1 MAVAPSPSGGV
12 VIGGPTLCTS
22 GLWMTSCLLISQCH
36 LTSPP
41 SWSAARTR
49 SLGLVYKLCA
59 VTAVAGQRTHGTT
72 FRALKVTSQVATPGA
87 ESAVHDCLV
96 SSIIFENE
104 ILLIPGCGSSNQ
116 LLTNVLSDSSCSG
129 GNCQCIYY
137 HCNTLHST
145 FYLKHTLT
153 KDRLYDKS
161 KHQNQLDAELIG
173 CTNIH
178 CVSKKQDT
186 KLLPITSPNVNRFSK
201 FFHWQTHW

>member
-1 MAVAPSPSGGV
+1 MDERVCLCVCVCLSAIMSSELHVRSSPNFLCMLPIYGRGSV
-12 VIGGPTLCTS
+12 PLWWRSDTLCTS

-49 SLGLVYKLCA
+49 SLGLGYKLCA
-59 VTAVAGQRTHGTT
+59 VIAVAGQRTHGTT

-129 GNCQCIYY
+129 GNCQC
-137 HCNTLHST
+137 
-145 FYLKHTLT
+145 
-153 KDRLYDKS
+153 
-161 KHQNQLDAELIG
+161 
-173 CTNIH
+173 NIL
-178 CVSKKQDT
+178 S
-186 KLLPITSPNVNRFSK
+186 L
-201 FFHWQTHW
+201 